1 MSKRKDMKIR
11 LIDGLIKKILHK
23 STFLNHLKVLEKIL
37 TLKLIFQIKKTDLKN
52 IAHIDT
58 FQTLH
63 YKQT

>member
-1 MSKRKDMKIR
+1 MKIR

-23 STFLNHLKVLEKIL
+23 STFLNRLKVLEKIL
-37 TLKLIFQIKKTDLKN
+37 ALKLIFQIKETDLKN
-52 IAHIDT
+52 ITHIDS